1 MKFMKSGILSAAVG
15 ILILAG
21 GCASDAALKETV
33 WTPVKLENQGT
44 VGLVQDQPV
53 WFSVGSDNKVTGNGG
68 VNTIIGTAAVAED
81 GKLVF
86 EPLATTRKA
95 GPNLAY
101 EAIFLNALNATR
113 TYQIKEETLQVFD
126 KGGNLLATFTVGPES
141 LTKENE

>member
-53 WFSVGSDNKVTGNGG
+53 WFSVTGNGG

-141 LTKENE
+141 LTKEKE

>member
-53 WFSVGSDNKVTGNGG
+53 WFSVGG

-141 LTKENE
+141 LTKEKE

>member
-53 WFSVGSDNKVTGNGG
+53 WFSVGSDNKV
-68 VNTIIGTAAVAED
+68 IGTAAVAED

-141 LTKENE
+141 LTKEKE